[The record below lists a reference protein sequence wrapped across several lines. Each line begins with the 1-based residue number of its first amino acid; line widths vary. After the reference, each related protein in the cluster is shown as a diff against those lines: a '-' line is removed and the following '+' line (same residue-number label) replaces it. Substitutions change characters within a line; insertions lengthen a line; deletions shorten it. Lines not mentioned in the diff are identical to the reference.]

1 MDALQ
6 DTNKSLEN
14 QISYLE
20 FYVYLEKLNIAED
33 LPNYLV
39 FANNLSS
46 SKTNNLNTKVY
57 EALKDASEIGDKR
70 SLFY

>member
-1 MDALQ
+1 V
-6 DTNKSLEN
+6 
-14 QISYLE
+14 
-20 FYVYLEKLNIAED
+20 FYVYLEKLNRAED
-33 LPNYLV
+33 LPNYLT

-57 EALKDASEIGDKR
+57 EALKDASKIDDKR